1 MNRYIV
7 ASVALILL
15 DGLFLW
21 FQRSTFTKQ
30 LQLIQGETK
39 LKPFGVVLCYAC
51 LLFALNYFILFHNK
65 SILDAFL
72 LGACIYGVYEGTTYA
87 ILNKWSLSIVMM
99 DTLWGGIL
107 FAMATW
113 IGGMIPL

>member
-1 MNRYIV
+1 MNRFIV

-21 FQRSTFTKQ
+21 FQSGVFSKQ

-39 LKPFGVVLCYAC
+39 LKILGVVLCYAF
-51 LLFALNYFILFHNK
+51 LLFALNYFIILPKK

-87 ILNKWSLSIVMM
+87 IINKWSLSLVMM

-107 FAMATW
+107 FAAATW
-113 IGGMIPL
+113 IGGGG